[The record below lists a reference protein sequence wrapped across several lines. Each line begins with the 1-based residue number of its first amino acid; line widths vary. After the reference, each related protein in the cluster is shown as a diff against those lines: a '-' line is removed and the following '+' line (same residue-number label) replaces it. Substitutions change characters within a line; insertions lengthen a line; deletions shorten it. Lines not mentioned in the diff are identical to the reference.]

1 MAEIKE
7 LKTKAQAEEAEFE
20 AFLAQHRKAAR
31 QVRRILDVYISEGID
46 EDKAWKLIITDSGEW
61 IEYD

>member
-7 LKTKAQAEEAEFE
+7 LKTKAQAEKAEFE

-46 EDKAWKLIITDSGEW
+46 EDKAWQLITETGEW
-61 IEYD
+61 IDYD

>member
-20 AFLAQHRKAAR
+20 AFLAEHRKAAR
-31 QVRRILDVYISEGID
+31 QIRRILDVYISEGID
-46 EDKAWKLIITDSGEW
+46 EDKAWQLITEQGEW
-61 IEYD
+61 IDYD

>member
-7 LKTKAQAEEAEFE
+7 LKTKARAEEAEFE

-46 EDKAWKLIITDSGEW
+46 EDKAWQLITETGEW
-61 IEYD
+61 IDYD